1 LHETL
6 ASIGRNILRL
16 IRVSLK
22 NERKV
27 WLCASSFLR
36 ALSLPPVF
44 AFVAPVPE
52 VTRAS
57 EVGVATKAAHIM
69 VALSAKTSAQE
80 AAAAWDATAIHVKDV
95 KDRGALEEKEAQERV
110 SRVEVENTAVLAS
123 AHEDVEG
130 LL

>member
-1 LHETL
+1 
-6 ASIGRNILRL
+6 
-16 IRVSLK
+16 
-22 NERKV
+22 
-27 WLCASSFLR
+27 
-36 ALSLPPVF
+36 
-44 AFVAPVPE
+44 

-95 KDRGALEEKEAQERV
+95 KDRAALEEKEAQERV